1 MKTMIQL
8 INIISVFLV
17 YIALPVSS
25 YEICE
30 SYSAFGEQ
38 NKQENCSSYC
48 CGSCTNRYCCS
59 DLNWRLDQKAC
70 VAENCTAYY
79 DWSGYYYQPINC
91 NLYGIQFCCGSCESR
106 YCCSYTNS
114 KLNQSSCPAGIPK
127 TMIGTTTANYWWLTS
142 TKWSWTTTYNYF
154 DYETETST

>member
-1 MKTMIQL
+1 MIQL

-17 YIALPVSS
+17 YIALPVNS

-30 SYSAFGEQ
+30 SYSAFGDQ
-38 NKQENCSSYC
+38 YKSENCSSYC
-48 CGSCTNRYCCS
+48 CGSCTSRYCCS

-79 DWSGYYYQPINC
+79 DWFGYYYYPIDC
-91 NLYGIQFCCGSCESR
+91 SLYGIQFCCGSCESR

-114 KLNQSSCPAGIPK
+114 KLNQSSCPAGIP
-127 TMIGTTTANYWWLTS
+127 TTIRTTTANYWWLTS
-142 TKWSWTTTYNYF
+142 SSTKWTWTTTYYYF